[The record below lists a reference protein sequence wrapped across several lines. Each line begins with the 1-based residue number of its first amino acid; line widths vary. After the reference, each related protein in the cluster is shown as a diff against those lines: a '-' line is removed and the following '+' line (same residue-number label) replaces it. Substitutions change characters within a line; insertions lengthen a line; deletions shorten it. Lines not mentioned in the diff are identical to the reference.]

1 MSGKRAANERQTMRE
16 CPLCGSGDIR
26 LYSVAY
32 HSSGKQSVIKCRG
45 CGCEVRAHSGRHD
58 EGVEGMPDKESTMLM
73 LAKGRVREKWNRR
86 HERTCHAVYEVVPYK
101 NSPHL
106 AERRLVC
113 SSCGRA
119 LRMHNTYRYCPGCG
133 ARVVG
138 E

>member
-1 MSGKRAANERQTMRE
+1 MSEVTLKP

-58 EGVEGMPDKESTMLM
+58 EGVEGMPDQEATMLM
-73 LAKGRVREKWNRR
+73 LAKGRAREKWNRR
-86 HERTCHAVYEVVPYK
+86 AERTCRADLTEDRGEGHPWRTWECSACGGTYEDVNGRYERC
-101 NSPHL
+101 PH
-106 AERRLVC
+106 
-113 SSCGRA
+113 
-119 LRMHNTYRYCPGCG
+119 CG
-133 ARVVG
+133 ARVVDA